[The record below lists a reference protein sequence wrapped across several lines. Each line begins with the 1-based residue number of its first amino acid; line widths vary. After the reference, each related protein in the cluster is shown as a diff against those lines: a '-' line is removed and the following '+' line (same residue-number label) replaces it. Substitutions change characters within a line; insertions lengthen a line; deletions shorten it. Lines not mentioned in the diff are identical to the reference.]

1 MLIIAYFIIY
11 VATIYFIVKPLNYNN
26 VTFKIVWFS
35 IAILHSLLLRLSL
48 DLNIESDLTN
58 YIRIMQLDDSLFNT
72 PYFQREFIFFYSMR
86 YLYSLIKN
94 PILVFLIMDFVLLFY
109 LFKFLKGFFNLN
121 RLTDYLKRYSYI
133 FFLILLFFPVVDG
146 LNNVYRQIFALV
158 IFSNSLNYVQYKKYG
173 LAFIFFIISIFIH
186 NSILLFLPIFILMFK
201 NKFLN
206 YLSYILLIMFSLVFT
221 YLKMDNSILDRAASL
236 EQEIGINI
244 AQLIFYV
251 LVLIFIIYQFINS
264 KIKFENKVFNNFLI
278 INSGTYFI
286 LMLNMGSLSS
296 LRISYSVFFLLLP
309 YLALILENS
318 FLQKTTTRLVFF
330 HLSLFPLF
338 TITGPFLG
346 YL

>member
-1 MLIIAYFIIY
+1 
-11 VATIYFIVKPLNYNN
+11 
-26 VTFKIVWFS
+26 
-35 IAILHSLLLRLSL
+35 
-48 DLNIESDLTN
+48 
-58 YIRIMQLDDSLFNT
+58 
-72 PYFQREFIFFYSMR
+72 
-86 YLYSLIKN
+86 
-94 PILVFLIMDFVLLFY
+94 
-109 LFKFLKGFFNLN
+109 
-121 RLTDYLKRYSYI
+121 
-133 FFLILLFFPVVDG
+133 
-146 LNNVYRQIFALV
+146 
-158 IFSNSLNYVQYKKYG
+158 
-173 LAFIFFIISIFIH
+173 
-186 NSILLFLPIFILMFK
+186 MFK

-236 EQEIGINI
+236 EQEIGKNI
-244 AQLIFYV
+244 AQLILYV
-251 LVLIFIIYQFINS
+251 LMLIFIIYQFINS